1 MLTADPLSIVP
12 QGAALPHAA
21 APSAAIPQVPAG
33 CLWSAADLRDPYRTF
48 AQLADAG
55 PLHWSP
61 HLFGGTWVVARHADA
76 EQVLRNDTLFS
87 AQRTG
92 GWVLA
97 DTIDPLQAPAP
108 SASVSADGAD
118 LSGEEGI
125 DAAIE
130 ASTDALIDEHIDALT
145 GVPTDSPAALMPFQQ
160 ILARALLFV
169 DAPDHGRLRSLM
181 HAGFTPSGL
190 AAQRPWMQNRCNQL
204 LDAMQAQQAACPD
217 TPVDFMAHFAR
228 PLPAAVIA
236 HTLGL
241 PSGDEEEVMAWS
253 SDIAGFIGSP
263 WPNHSTTRAAQ
274 RGLLRMSRYLQAM
287 LATPQR
293 LAPEGLLARL
303 LQGQAQGQVHNAT
316 ELLAQAAMLLF
327 AGHETTRYLLGNML
341 HTLLTQPMRA
351 EGSGEEGDGVGEG
364 RRGITN
370 TMTAW
375 QYLAQLPP
383 DAQAQHLPHAVREV
397 LRFEPPVQYT
407 GRRVAR
413 THTWHGQTLK
423 RGQGMLVL
431 LAAAGRDA
439 LRFDQPHTFNLHRR
453 GRASLAFGTGA
464 HVCIGAALS
473 MMEAEITLAAMLT
486 RWPQLGQQHSPCGL
500 GGADHRARAP
510 EPPQNQLP
518 QPDCQ
523 PDCQPDWLGSALYR
537 GLHSLPLWLPASVR
551 A

>member
-1 MLTADPLSIVP
+1 MVLDLFLFANFGLLLESFLLTADSLSIA
-12 QGAALPHAA
+12 QQAI
-21 APSAAIPQVPAG
+21 APSPLCVGAPAAVPQVPAG
-33 CLWSAADLRDPYRTF
+33 CLWSAADLRDPYGTF

-76 EQVLRNDTLFS
+76 EQVLRSDTLFS

-97 DTIDPLQAPAP
+97 DTSDPLEVAAPPAVAPACLP
-108 SASVSADGAD
+108 AGAD
-118 LSGEEGI
+118 EPGFFGQVGI
-125 DAAIE
+125 A
-130 ASTDALIDEHIDALT
+130 DALT
-145 GVPTDSPAALMPFQQ
+145 DSPTALMPFQQ
-160 ILARALLFV
+160 LLARALLFV

-204 LDAMQAQQAACPD
+204 LDAMQAQQAANPD
-217 TPVDFMAHFAR
+217 VPVDFMTHFAR

-263 WPNHSTTRAAQ
+263 WPNHTTTRAAQ
-274 RGLLRMSRYLQAM
+274 RGLLRMSRYLQTM

-293 LAPEGLLARL
+293 LAPDGLLGRL
-303 LQGQAQGQVHNAT
+303 LQGQAQGQVHSAT

-327 AGHETTRYLLGNML
+327 AGHETTRYLLGNMV
-341 HTLLTQPMRA
+341 HTLLTQHMPA
-351 EGSGEEGDGVGEG
+351 ESGGHGG
-364 RRGITN
+364 
-370 TMTAW
+370 MTAW
-375 QYLAQLPP
+375 QYLAHMSP
-383 DAQAQHLPHAVREV
+383 DAQAQHIPHAVREV

-413 THTWHGQTLK
+413 THTWHGHTLK
-423 RGQGMLVL
+423 RGQGVLVL

-439 LRFDQPHTFNLHRR
+439 IRFDQPHSFNLHRR

-486 RWPQLGQQHSPCGL
+486 RWPQLGQPGSPRVCRGAGHSPPALEAYQNQHS
-500 GGADHRARAP
+500 
-510 EPPQNQLP
+510 
-518 QPDCQ
+518 
-523 PDCQPDWLGSALYR
+523 QPDWLGSALYR
-537 GLHSLPLWLPASVR
+537 GLHSLPLWLPSSVQ